1 MPELPRL
8 NGVIRA
14 LEQGANSGVAF
25 TTFAQADVEGT
36 LAYATSKYDG
46 IVFEMEHNPWD
57 VRALRDCL
65 QYLLNRRL
73 IATSASLAPAV
84 TPIVR
89 IPPNGGEMNQAYA
102 KQALDLG
109 CYGVVWPHISTAEQ
123 AYNAVAAC
131 RYPRLK
137 TAARYEPAGIRGD
150 GPTGAVRYW
159 GVTQPEYYG
168 RADVWP
174 LDPQGEILVILMIED
189 TVGIAN
195 LEDMLKRVP
204 GIGVLLIGEG
214 DLSQEL
220 GFPRQYEH
228 PEVLRHMAEVL
239 RVAKAY
245 NVPVGHPHVDAKNV
259 ERILK
264 EGYRFLMPA
273 PTRSYA
279 GLDKGRELTGR
290 K

>member
-1 MPELPRL
+1 MTEFPRL
-8 NGVIRA
+8 NSVIGA
-14 LEQGANSGVAF
+14 LEEGRPAF
-25 TTFAQADVEGT
+25 TAFAQADT
-36 LAYATSKYDG
+36 DTALAMSTSKFDG
-46 IVFEMEHNPWD
+46 VVFEMEHNPWD
-57 VRALRDCL
+57 ARSLRDCL
-65 QYLLNRRL
+65 QYMLNRRQ
-73 IATSASLAPAV
+73 IAERGTVASGV
-84 TPIVR
+84 TPMVR
-89 IPPNGGEMNQAYA
+89 IPPNGSEMSNWHA

-137 TAARYEPAGIRGD
+137 TAPRYEPAGIRGD

-159 GVTQPEYYG
+159 GVTQPDYYS

-239 RVAKAY
+239 RVAKAR

-264 EGYRFLMPA
+264 EGYRFLMTA